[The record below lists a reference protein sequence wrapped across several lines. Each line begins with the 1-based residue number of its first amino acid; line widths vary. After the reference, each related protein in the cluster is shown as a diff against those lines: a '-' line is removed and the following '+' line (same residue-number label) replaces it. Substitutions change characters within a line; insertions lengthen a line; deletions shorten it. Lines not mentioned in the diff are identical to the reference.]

1 MARRGARAGAVALAA
16 LAVAG
21 SAGAGG
27 EERISGARAKRVVA
41 EIARLGPRPAGSQAE
56 VGAGAIVARQLRA
69 LGYRVVMQRFELPG
83 GGFSRNVVAVP
94 AEPAQALVVAHL
106 DGDGD
111 TVAANDNASGVAV
124 LLEVAGVLRE
134 RDDVMFVAT
143 GAEERVVTG
152 SRIHLGSQR
161 ILQGISKAGRK
172 RIRIALVF
180 DMVGVGGRLHVRGI
194 EESPNRSARL
204 ALAADRRATYL
215 RDRGE
220 SDHAELT
227 RAGLPAAWIQWRYD
241 ECWHDP
247 CDRPSRVRAAR
258 LEAAARLGYE
268 AVRRAI
274 VAQ

>member
-1 MARRGARAGAVALAA
+1 MARRGARTGAVALAA
-16 LAVAG
+16 LALSG
-21 SAGAGG
+21 GAGAGG
-27 EERISGARAKRVVA
+27 EEGISGARAKKVVA

-56 VGAGAIVARQLRA
+56 LRAGAIVARQLRA
-69 LGYRVVMQRFELPG
+69 LGYRVVMQRFALPG
-83 GGFSRNVVAVP
+83 GGVSRNVVAVP
-94 AEPAQALVVAHL
+94 TEPVRALVVAHV
-106 DGDGD
+106 DGVHD
-111 TVAANDNASGVAV
+111 TAAANDNASGVAV

-161 ILQGISKAGRK
+161 ILQGLSKVGRK
-172 RIRIALVF
+172 RIRIALAL
-180 DMVGVGGRLHVRGI
+180 DMVGVGDRLHVRGL

-204 ALAADRRATYL
+204 TLAAGPRATYL

-227 RAGLPAAWIQWRYD
+227 RGGLPAAWIQWRYD
-241 ECWHDP
+241 DCWHEP
-247 CDRPSRVRAAR
+247 CDRPSRVRAAK
-258 LEAAARLGYE
+258 LEAAARLTYE